1 MSNRRLTNRRRFLK
15 YSGLGLIGTAG
26 VTGLT
31 ILLDKLSSPN
41 QPANNLTQAV
51 NPVQIAAPSPSAVPT
66 RTAAPTRTASPAQTA
81 AAASAGNSVIS
92 ENSQPGSPN
101 WLITRTGD
109 DIQRQIKGY
118 ASATSVNK
126 GGSID
131 FHVSVNPPQNFTME
145 VYRIGWYNGTGG
157 RLMQTVGSLNG
168 STYSVPAPDSLGTV
182 ACDWPVAYTLNIPA
196 GWTSGVY
203 LVKLMNSQGW
213 QNYIH
218 FVVRDDGRAADL
230 VFQSSITTYHAYDA
244 FGSKSLYPD
253 NSVGGNAARKVSLDR
268 PYSNTGM
275 GQFFMYEMPTLRF
288 LEKNGYDVVYCTN
301 IDLHTNPKLMDNRK
315 GFLSVGHDEY
325 WSMEMYDN
333 ALEFRKQ
340 GKHLAFLGADAIYW
354 QIRFESSA
362 SGVPNRIIT
371 CYKGYYMEDPHYP
384 GPTTTY
390 LWRQLPP
397 VNTTT
402 SYSRPEHQLIG
413 VMFDGW
419 ENDNVGQPYVVENS
433 DHWAYE
439 GTGFKNGS
447 TVPGIVG
454 YEWDRR
460 FKNDL
465 EPAGLV
471 QLSNSGV
478 ENQNKTN
485 SVSHSTI
492 YQASSGSWV
501 FATGTIYWSY
511 ALDFCGFQTT
521 DLRNAGIQRVTRNVL
536 DRFITD

>member
-15 YSGLGLIGTAG
+15 YGGLGLIGTAG

-41 QPANNLTQAV
+41 QANNIQTQAI
-51 NPVQIAAPSPSAVPT
+51 N
-66 RTAAPTRTASPAQTA
+66 PAQTVASSPTGVPTQTTTPAQTTVA
-81 AAASAGNSVIS
+81 ALGGNPVVK

-109 DIQRQIKGY
+109 DVQRQIKGY

-126 GGSID
+126 GSSIN
-131 FHVSVNPPQNFTME
+131 FHISVNPVQSFTIE
-145 VYRIGWYNGTGG
+145 IYRIGWYNATGG
-157 RLMQTVGSLNG
+157 RLMQTVGSLSG
-168 STYSVPAPDSLGTV
+168 STYPVPAPDSLGTV
-182 ACDWPVAYTLNIPA
+182 ACDWPVAYTLNIPS
-196 GWTSGVY
+196 GWSSGVY
-203 LVKLMNSQGW
+203 LAKLINSQGW

-218 FVVRDDGRAADL
+218 FVVRDDDRAADL
-230 VFQSSITTYHAYDA
+230 VFQSSITTYQAYDA
-244 FGSKSLYPD
+244 FGTKSLYPD
-253 NSVGGNAARKVSLDR
+253 NSVGGVAARKVSLDR

-275 GQFFMYEMPTLRF
+275 GQFFMYEMPSLRF

-301 IDLHTNPKLMDNRK
+301 IDTHSNPKLMDNCK

-325 WSMEMYDN
+325 WTKEMYDN
-333 ALEFRKQ
+333 ALAFREQ
-340 GKHLAFLGADAIYW
+340 GKHLAFLGANAVYW
-354 QIRFESSA
+354 QARLENSA
-362 SGVPNRIIT
+362 TGVPNRVLT
-371 CYKGYYMEDPHYP
+371 CYKNYYLEDPHYP

-390 LWRQLPP
+390 LWRQLPG
-397 VNTTT
+397 VNYG
-402 SYSRPEHQLIG
+402 SFSRPENQLIG
-413 VMFDGW
+413 VMFEGW
-419 ENDNVGQPYVVENS
+419 ENDNLGRPFVVENS
-433 DHWAYE
+433 DHWVYE
-439 GTGFKNGS
+439 GTGFKDGS
-447 TVPGIVG
+447 SVPGIVG

-460 FKNDL
+460 FKNNL

-471 QLSNSGV
+471 ELSNSTV
-478 ENQNKTN
+478 EGQNKTP

-521 DLRNAGIQRVTRNVL
+521 DLRNTGIQQVTRNVL
-536 DRFITD
+536 DRFLAE